1 VSGEDSGLSWLSWAS
16 PIGWVQRVRPFADER
31 WWVFALAAVAFVVLA
46 AAAYALSS
54 RRDVGAGF
62 LPPRLGPATAS
73 PSLSSP
79 LALAWRLHRGLLLG
93 WTAAFVVMGAVFG
106 SVTEAA
112 SDIVNDNPQLET
124 LFERVG
130 GQAGL
135 ADAYLSAIIGI
146 LGLAASGYA
155 LQATLR
161 LRSEETAMRAEPLLA
176 TAVGRLRWATS
187 HLLFAV
193 VGPAVT
199 LATAS
204 LAAGLTYGLSTGD
217 MGEELPRVLAR
228 ALVQLSAFWVLAG
241 IAAALFGLLARL
253 TFLSWAALGAF
264 VLLNLF
270 GEILQLDQWMLDFS
284 PFTHIP
290 DLPAVSIRRAPHLAG
305 RRGRGAHHGPGLSG
319 SDAVTSVDRR
329 LLKII
334 TETVLQPG

>member
-1 VSGEDSGLSWLSWAS
+1 MSGEDSGLSWLSWAS

-31 WWVFALAAVAFVVLA
+31 WCVFALAVVASVVLA

-62 LPPRLGPATAS
+62 RPPRLGPATAS

-106 SVTEAA
+106 SITEAA

-146 LGLAASGYA
+146 LGLAASRYA

-161 LRSEETAMRAEPLLA
+161 LSSEETAMRAEPLLA
-176 TAVGRLRWATS
+176 TAIGRLRWATS

-199 LATAS
+199 LATAG

-217 MGEELPRVLAR
+217 VGEELPRVLAR
-228 ALVQLSAFWVLAG
+228 ALVQLSAVWVLAG
-241 IAAALFGLLARL
+241 IAAALFGLLPRL

-290 DLPAVSIRRAPHLAG
+290 DFPGGEYPQSPSSGWSAWPRCSPW
-305 RRGRGAHHGPGLSG
+305 PGLSG
-319 SDAVTSVDRR
+319 SDAVTSVDQR

-334 TETVLQPG
+334 TATVLQLG

>member
-1 VSGEDSGLSWLSWAS
+1 VAVVGLSDRLGATGRSLRRRTLVGLRARRC
-16 PIGWVQRVRPFADER
+16 RVRRACR
-31 WWVFALAAVAFVVLA
+31 RGLRALLSVGRRCRIPSATTWSGHGIAF
-46 AAAYALSS
+46 SEQS
-54 RRDVGAGF
+54 
-62 LPPRLGPATAS
+62 
-73 PSLSSP
+73 

-106 SVTEAA
+106 SVIEAA
-112 SDIVNDNPQLET
+112 SDIVNDHPQLET

-146 LGLAASGYA
+146 LGLAASRYA

-161 LRSEETAMRAEPLLA
+161 LSSEETAMRAEPLLA
-176 TAVGRLRWATS
+176 TAIGRLRWATS

-199 LATAS
+199 LATAG

-217 MGEELPRVLAR
+217 VGEELPRVLAR
-228 ALVQLSAFWVLAG
+228 ALVQLSAVWVLAG
-241 IAAALFGLLARL
+241 IAAALFGLLPRL

-290 DLPAVSIRRAPHLAG
+290 DLPGGEYP
-305 RRGRGAHHGPGLSG
+305 
-319 SDAVTSVDRR
+319 
-329 LLKII
+329 
-334 TETVLQPG
+334 